1 MGNDAVSLCGRGFM
15 SEELKPCPFCSEQ
28 CTLHCEE
35 KDNWQVH
42 CDYCPAMMIVL
53 PTKEEAIEAWNK
65 RA

>member
-1 MGNDAVSLCGRGFM
+1 M